1 VGLNTPCVGKH
12 EVIFIYV
19 VITYKL
25 FSETST
31 QLTFIL
37 FVQQHDCSYS
47 CEQVRPLIPELQN
60 FQLHLASSPVVGSA
74 TLATPCNTTES
85 SLTTIDPQQCLT
97 VDSADLS
104 ANTVQ
109 VLGVYTTQLHTV
121 SSALPAALLVGDDNL
136 PSVDSS
142 GDETSD
148 VDIDI

>member
-1 VGLNTPCVGKH
+1 M
-12 EVIFIYV
+12 
-19 VITYKL
+19 
-25 FSETST
+25 
-31 QLTFIL
+31 
-37 FVQQHDCSYS
+37 
-47 CEQVRPLIPELQN
+47 
-60 FQLHLASSPVVGSA
+60 
-74 TLATPCNTTES
+74 ATPCNTTES

-97 VDSADLS
+97 VDSTDLS

-136 PSVDSS
+136 PSIESS

>member
-1 VGLNTPCVGKH
+1 M
-12 EVIFIYV
+12 
-19 VITYKL
+19 
-25 FSETST
+25 
-31 QLTFIL
+31 
-37 FVQQHDCSYS
+37 
-47 CEQVRPLIPELQN
+47 RPLIPELQN

-136 PSVDSS
+136 PSVESS